1 MASGGSRACKRAWR
15 LGRRRAVGGAVHALA
30 GLILLGHA
38 GAQPPAYSAAE
49 IRGRVVDAETQEPLA
64 GVHVVA
70 QWILITGMVHPQS
83 ITRLHILETV
93 TDAKGEYH
101 LPAWGPKPRPF
112 LSELDTAD
120 PRLTF
125 FRPGYR
131 LGGGSNQVPHHEPL
145 RTSRWHGKTIEL
157 EAFRGSPE
165 EWANQLSL
173 LQIGLGWGHNTDHVV
188 PRVNDNWKLMP
199 RILLAIVEQRQ
210 LLPARLRHRVR
221 DLQAWRATEAELRA
235 LVPQK
240 GPSP

>member
-1 MASGGSRACKRAWR
+1 MASGGSRACKGAWR
-15 LGRRRAVGGAVHALA
+15 PGRGRAGAVHALV
-30 GLILLGHA
+30 GLILVGHA
-38 GAQPPAYSAAE
+38 AAQPPAYSAAE
-49 IRGRVVDAETQEPLA
+49 IRGRVVDADTREPLA

-83 ITRLHILETV
+83 ITRLHILETL
-93 TDAKGEYH
+93 TDATGEYQ

-112 LSELDTAD
+112 LAELDSAD

-131 LGGGSNQVPHHEPL
+131 MLDRSNQVPHHEPL

-157 EAFRGSPE
+157 EPFRGSPE

-173 LQIGLGWGHNTDHVV
+173 LQTGLGWGHNTDHVV
-188 PRVNDNWKLMP
+188 PRVNDDWKHMP
-199 RILLAIVEQRQ
+199 RIVLAVVEQRQ

-221 DLQAWRATEAELRA
+221 DLQAWKATEAELRA
-235 LVPQK
+235 LVQQK